1 MPRLL
6 IALTFILCSTALAEK
21 LQRPTGFLG
30 VPFGAAPAEVVRVLI
45 AAGADVNAEHV
56 RGPRGGGG
64 QEGGRGG
71 PCVGRVRVGRVC
83 RSGAC
88 CASESR

>member
-30 VPFGAAPAEVVRVLI
+30 VPFGAAPAEVVRVL
-45 AAGADVNAEHV
+45 GS
-56 RGPRGGGG
+56 RGGATL
-64 QEGGRGG
+64 EANEETLTIV
-71 PCVGRVRVGRVC
+71 PPP
-83 RSGAC
+83 
-88 CASESR
+88 